1 MCALERLERIS
12 SHDAW
17 AVSVECVSQ
26 CFASHFECELWKLYR
41 QTGMNCVE
49 RHDTRDTISSSHFV
63 FSKCILH
70 SATPSV
76 PHSIL
81 NEYELIIPYVWHS
94 WTHFYL
100 FCFCWFVCLMHSFNV
115 VHIFQTGNTTMVWV
129 CGNGTKRFEAKEI
142 DREKIYKE
150 DERFDF
156 DVLHKCGISAAWWRG
171 QCADGWCWCSII
183 ITYYEYLRRNEAKC
197 ETRENI
203 EFENTNAT
211 GINVN

>member
-17 AVSVECVSQ
+17 AMSVERVSQ
-26 CFASHFECELWKLYR
+26 RFASHFECELWKLCR

-49 RHDTRDTISSSHFV
+49 RHDTQDTIFSSHFV
-63 FSKCILH
+63 FLKCILH

-76 PHSIL
+76 FHSIL
-81 NEYELIIPYVWHS
+81 NEYELIIPYVRHS

-129 CGNGTKRFEAKEI
+129 CENGTKR
-142 DREKIYKE
+142 
-150 DERFDF
+150 ERKTERSSTKKTNNLISTCYINAVYRLLDGVAS
-156 DVLHKCGISAAWWRG
+156 VLM
-171 QCADGWCWCSII
+171 ADAGVPLLLHIMNICD
-183 ITYYEYLRRNEAKC
+183 
-197 ETRENI
+197 ETRQ
-203 EFENTNAT
+203 NARHEKT
-211 GINVN
+211 